1 MNAFLTL
8 KRRKIYCWPSNIF
21 RAGSGGFNIMEKQNL
36 LITNP
41 TGLHAR
47 PATQLVALSKKYQ
60 ADIVIECEG
69 ITVNPKNIFSV
80 LKGKMKQG
88 KTISVGAD
96 GPDAREAVNAICSFI
111 HALEE

>member
-1 MNAFLTL
+1 
-8 KRRKIYCWPSNIF
+8 
-21 RAGSGGFNIMEKQNL
+21 MEKQVI
-36 LITNP
+36 LIVNP

-60 ADIVIECEG
+60 ADITIDCEG
-69 ITVNPKNIFSV
+69 TKVNPKNIFSV

-88 KTISVGAD
+88 KTISIGAD
-96 GPDAREAVNAICSFI
+96 GPDAQEAVSALCSFI